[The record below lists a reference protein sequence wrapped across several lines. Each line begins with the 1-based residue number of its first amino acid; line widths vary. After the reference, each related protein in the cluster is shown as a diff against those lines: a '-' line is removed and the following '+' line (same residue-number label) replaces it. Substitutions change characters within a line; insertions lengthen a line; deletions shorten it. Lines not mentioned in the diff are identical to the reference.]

1 MQQISNLPVF
11 TGTIPNK
18 AIQNDTDFANNVFGF
33 LNYSGNS
40 FVTDFNVI
48 VGQFNTLSDEIQT
61 AAQSASTNAGQ
72 AKTARDEAVGAL
84 ATLTAGAIDNTN
96 KANNKAY
103 SNLKVDELIA
113 NIEDSLGTAKVSAA
127 TTTIGAVGSG
137 ETLHITGTTTITSLG
152 VSQTGVTRNV
162 IFDGAL
168 TLTHHATNLILP
180 TGANIITAAGDS
192 AVFVCEH
199 GANGYWRCLSYS
211 RLNGGLITP
220 RTISGVSFNGTSNIE
235 IEDRLG
241 TAKASAATTTIGTA
255 GFGDYFHITGTTT
268 ITSFGTATTAGI
280 RRTLIFDGA
289 LTLTH
294 HATNLICPGAANIVT
309 VAGMVIEVIA
319 ETTTAW
325 RVVSITHP
333 SISST
338 ELSYLDGLTSA
349 IEARLIPVGTVIDF
363 ASPTAPAG
371 YLKCNGALVSRSAYS
386 ALFSVIGTTFG
397 EGDGNTT
404 FALPDRRG
412 LFPRGWDDG
421 RGIDVVNI
429 ASWSYSGTTITINTT
444 GNHGVTVGQKV
455 TISGLVSTTN
465 TPNGNITVVT
475 TATDTSFTFT
485 ATATPTG
492 TATVSSGKIS
502 RAFGST
508 QADDFKS
515 HHHAINSTSGSDYTR
530 LAYQNSSGGGSLS
543 SSITFERGGSETR
556 PKNIATYY
564 CIKF

>member
-18 AIQNDTDFANNVFGF
+18 ATQNDTDFANNIFGF

-61 AAQSASTNAGQ
+61 AAQSATTNAGQ

-103 SNLKVDELIA
+103 SNLKVDELLT
-113 NIEDSLGTAKVSAA
+113 NFEDTLGTAKVSAA
-127 TTTIGAVGSG
+127 TTTIGTAGSG
-137 ETLHITGTTTITSLG
+137 ETLHITGSTTITSLG

-168 TLTHHATNLILP
+168 TLTHNATSLILP
-180 TGANIITAAGDS
+180 TNANITTAAGDS
-192 AVFVCEH
+192 AIFVCEN

-220 RTISGVSFNGTSNIE
+220 RTISGVSWNGTSNIE

-309 VAGMVIEVIA
+309 VEGTVIEVIA
-319 ETTTAW
+319 ETTTTW

-333 SISST
+333 S
-338 ELSYLDGLTSA
+338 TSFTDMGS
-349 IEARLIPVGTVIDF
+349 IKGK
-363 ASPTAPAG
+363 AP
-371 YLKCNGALVSRSAYS
+371 LVNPN
-386 ALFSVIGTTFG
+386 FT
-397 EGDGNTT
+397 N
-404 FALPDRRG
+404 P
-412 LFPRGWDDG
+412 
-421 RGIDVVNI
+421 
-429 ASWSYSGTTITINTT
+429 SGTTQSAGDNSTKLATT
-444 GNHGVTVGQKV
+444 EYVDRKF
-455 TISGLVSTTN
+455 
-465 TPNGNITVVT
+465 
-475 TATDTSFTFT
+475 AR
-485 ATATPTG
+485 G
-492 TATVSSGKIS
+492 TAVATTSGAAI
-502 RAFGST
+502 
-508 QADDFKS
+508 DFTGIPAWAKR
-515 HHHAINSTSGSDYTR
+515 ITFMFNGVSTSGVSELVIRIGSGSFIATGYLGATGD
-530 LAYQNSSGGGSLS
+530 LNGANSSGQTAYNTGFSTGRRVGGASEVLYGNVVLTNHSANIWNCSVGLGSAYVAYSGGGALALSGTLDRIRLTIVNGTDQFDGGSV
-543 SSITFERGGSETR
+543 
-556 PKNIATYY
+556 NIMYEG
-564 CIKF
+564 

>member
-18 AIQNDTDFANNVFGF
+18 AIQTDYDFANNVFGF

-40 FVTDFNVI
+40 FVTNFNTI
-48 VGQFNTLSDEIQT
+48 VGQFNTLSGEVQT

-72 AKTARDEAVGAL
+72 AKAARDEAVGAL

-96 KANNKAY
+96 KANNKTY
-103 SNLKVDELIA
+103 SNLKVDELLT
-113 NIEDSLGTAKVSAA
+113 NFEDTLGTAKASAA
-127 TTTIGAVGSG
+127 TTTIGTAGSG
-137 ETLHITGTTTITSLG
+137 ETLHITGSTTITSLG

-168 TLTHHATNLILP
+168 TLTHNATSLILP
-180 TGANIITAAGDS
+180 TNANITTAAGDS

-220 RTISGVSFNGTSNIE
+220 RTISGVSWNGTSNIE

-309 VAGMVIEVIA
+309 VAGTVIEVIA
-319 ETTTAW
+319 ETTTTW

-333 SISST
+333 SLSFS
-338 ELSYLDGLTSA
+338 ELGYLDGLTSPV
-349 IEARLIPVGTVIDF
+349 EARLTPAGTIIQF
-363 ASPTAPAG
+363 AASTAPSG
-371 YLKCNGALVSRSAYS
+371 YLKCNGAWISRNTYA
-386 ALFSVIGTTFG
+386 ALFTAIGTTFG
-397 EGDGNTT
+397 AGDGSTT
-404 FALPDRRG
+404 FALPDLRG
-412 LFPRGWDDG
+412 YFPRGWDDG
-421 RGIDVVNI
+421 RGID
-429 ASWSYSGTTITINTT
+429 T
-444 GNHGVTVGQKV
+444 
-455 TISGLVSTTN
+455 
-465 TPNGNITVVT
+465 
-475 TATDTSFTFT
+475 
-485 ATATPTG
+485 
-492 TATVSSGKIS
+492 S
-502 RAFGST
+502 RAFGSN
-508 QADDFKS
+508 QDDDFKS
-515 HHHAINSTSGSDYTR
+515 HKHTFDLGGNGYVRGTSGNMTTNINNQP
-530 LAYQNSSGGGSLS
+530 LTGATGG
-543 SSITFERGGSETR
+543 TETR
-556 PKNIATYY
+556 PKNIALLY

>member
-18 AIQNDTDFANNVFGF
+18 ATQNDTDFANNIFGF

-48 VGQFNTLSDEIQT
+48 VGQFNTLSGEIQT
-61 AAQSASTNAGQ
+61 AASSASTNAGQ

-103 SNLKVDELIA
+103 SNLKVDELLT
-113 NIEDSLGTAKVSAA
+113 NFEDTLGTAKVSAA
-127 TTTIGAVGSG
+127 TTTIGTAGSG
-137 ETLHITGTTTITSLG
+137 ETLHITGSTTITSLG

-168 TLTHHATNLILP
+168 TLTHNATSLILP
-180 TGANIITAAGDS
+180 TNANITTAAGDS
-192 AVFVCEH
+192 AIFVCEN

-220 RTISGVSFNGTSNIE
+220 RTISGVSFNGATNIE

-294 HATNLICPGAANIVT
+294 HATNLICPGASNIVT
-309 VAGMVIEVIA
+309 VAGTVIEVIA

-333 SISST
+333 S
-338 ELSYLDGLTSA
+338 TSFTDMGSIKDKA
-349 IEARLIPVGTVIDF
+349 PLVNPVFTN
-363 ASPTAPAG
+363 P
-371 YLKCNGALVSRSAYS
+371 
-386 ALFSVIGTTFG
+386 
-397 EGDGNTT
+397 
-404 FALPDRRG
+404 
-412 LFPRGWDDG
+412 
-421 RGIDVVNI
+421 
-429 ASWSYSGTTITINTT
+429 SGTTQTAGDNSTKLATTEYVDRKFKSGTAVATTSGTAIDFIGIPSWAKRITVMLNAVSTNGTSSPLLRVGTPGGIIST
-444 GNHGVTVGQKV
+444 GYTSD
-455 TISGLVSTTN
+455 TVSTT
-465 TPNGNITVVT
+465 GAGV
-475 TATDTSFTFT
+475 
-485 ATATPTG
+485 
-492 TATVSSGKIS
+492 
-502 RAFGST
+502 
-508 QADDFKS
+508 
-515 HHHAINSTSGSDYTR
+515 SGSNTTTGVSLVSVGHQATYSYTGAIT
-530 LAYQNSSGGGSLS
+530 LELLSDNLWVIVGTLNIYQVAVCSLS
-543 SSITFERGGSETR
+543 SKINTGVALDRIRITSSNGIDQLDGGSV
-556 PKNIATYY
+556 NIMYEG
-564 CIKF
+564 

>member
-18 AIQNDTDFANNVFGF
+18 ATQNDTDFANNVFGF

-113 NIEDSLGTAKVSAA
+113 NIEDTLATTAKASAA
-127 TTTIGAVGSG
+127 RTTIGTAGSG
-137 ETLHITGTTTITSLG
+137 ETQYITGSTTITSFDI
-152 VSQTGVTRNV
+152 SQTGVTRNV
-162 IFDGAL
+162 VFYGAL
-168 TLTHHATNLILP
+168 TLTHNATSLILP
-180 TGANIITAAGDS
+180 TNANITTAAGDS
-192 AVFVCEH
+192 AIFVCEN
-199 GANGYWRCLSYS
+199 GASGYWRCLSYS

-220 RTISGVSFNGTSNIE
+220 RTISGVSFNGTTNIE

-309 VAGMVIEVIA
+309 VAGTVIEVIA
-319 ETTTAW
+319 ETTTTW

-333 SISST
+333 SLSFS
-338 ELSYLDGLTSA
+338 ELSYLDGLTSPV
-349 IEARLIPVGTVIDF
+349 EARLTPAGTIIQF
-363 ASPTAPAG
+363 AASTAPSG
-371 YLKCNGALVSRSAYS
+371 YLKCNGALISRTTYA
-386 ALFSVIGTTFG
+386 ALFTAIGTTFG
-397 EGDGNTT
+397 AGDGSTT
-404 FALPDRRG
+404 FALPDLRG
-412 LFPRGWDDG
+412 YFPRGWDDG
-421 RGIDVVNI
+421 RGID
-429 ASWSYSGTTITINTT
+429 T
-444 GNHGVTVGQKV
+444 
-455 TISGLVSTTN
+455 
-465 TPNGNITVVT
+465 
-475 TATDTSFTFT
+475 
-485 ATATPTG
+485 
-492 TATVSSGKIS
+492 S
-502 RAFGST
+502 RAFGSN
-508 QADDFKS
+508 QDDDFKS
-515 HHHAINSTSGSDYTR
+515 HNHTANGQSINNANNSIGGQSGGVYVGMNSITIS
-530 LAYQNSSGGGSLS
+530 SSGG
-543 SSITFERGGSETR
+543 TETR
-556 PKNIATYY
+556 PKNIALLY